1 MAAESKP
8 NERMAPGHKFL
19 DRLGSGIKWQPGVAR
34 LYERG
39 EIAFEAEHQAQS
51 PYQFWHELVFVDA
64 FPQVTH
70 WWFHS
75 AWTQR
80 VRLTRAEGLLENSPA
95 TIYGYM
101 QFIDEDQPGQ
111 LWTITERDVP
121 VVETPYPPNEAK
133 PVNLPL
139 RLALARLVV
148 ATLTDDVITDQWL
161 GITSLVQGEQLAQ
174 ALPTRRDALPFRLAG
189 IETDLRA
196 AFCRLQGIQ
205 PG

>member
-1 MAAESKP
+1 MAAESKTK
-8 NERMAPGHKFL
+8 ERMAPGHKFL

-39 EIAFEAEHQAQS
+39 E
-51 PYQFWHELVFVDA
+51 LVFVDV

-101 QFIDEDQPGQ
+101 QFIAEDQPGQ

-148 ATLTDDVITDQWL
+148 ATLSDDVITDQWL
-161 GITSLVQGEQLAQ
+161 GITSLVQGGQLAQ
-174 ALPTRRDALPFRLAG
+174 ALPTQRDALPFRLAG

>member
-1 MAAESKP
+1 MTPPTKGK
-8 NERMAPGHKFL
+8 ERMAPGHIYL

-34 LYERG
+34 LYQRG
-39 EIAFEAEHQAQS
+39 ELAFEDEHQTQS
-51 PYQFWHELVFVDA
+51 PYEFWHELVFVDV

-75 AWTQR
+75 AWTQQ

-101 QFIDEDQPGQ
+101 QFIDENQPGQ

-148 ATLTDDVITDQWL
+148 ATLTDDVITDAWL
-161 GITSLVQGEQLAQ
+161 GITSLLQGDLLAQ
-174 ALPTRRDALPFRLAG
+174 ALPTQRDALPFRLAG
-189 IETDLRA
+189 IETDLRS